1 LLACLILTAIVIR
14 GQAFQPLRN
23 VLPLI
28 VLLAVWTGFG
38 VWRRHRQAKE
48 LQREID
54 AIEPA
59 AA

>member
-1 LLACLILTAIVIR
+1 
-14 GQAFQPLRN
+14 